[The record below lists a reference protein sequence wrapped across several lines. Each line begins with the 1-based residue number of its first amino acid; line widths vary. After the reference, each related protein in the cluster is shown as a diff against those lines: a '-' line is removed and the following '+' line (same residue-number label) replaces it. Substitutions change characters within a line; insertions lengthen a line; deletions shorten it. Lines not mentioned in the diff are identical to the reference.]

1 MTWIATLLAVLR
13 SAARSRAALQ
23 AENLALRHQLGIYQR
38 TCRRPHIRPLD
49 RLFWSWLSR
58 RWTGW
63 REALVIVRPETVIA
77 WQRRRFRDYWRK
89 LSRAGKPGRPA
100 VAREIREITRRM
112 SLACPLWGA
121 PHIAGELKKIGI
133 ELAPSTVA
141 RYMSR
146 RRKPPSPTWRTF
158 LRNHVREIGAVDFFI
173 VPIVR
178 KRMPRAHH

>member
-1 MTWIATLLAVLR
+1 
-13 SAARSRAALQ
+13 
-23 AENLALRHQLGIYQR
+23 
-38 TCRRPHIRPLD
+38 
-49 RLFWSWLSR
+49 
-58 RWTGW
+58 
-63 REALVIVRPETVIA
+63 
-77 WQRRRFRDYWRK
+77 
-89 LSRAGKPGRPA
+89 
-100 VAREIREITRRM
+100 M
-112 SLACPLWGA
+112 SLANPLWGA

-158 LRNHVREIGAVDFFI
+158 LRNHVREIGAVDLFI